1 MQSWNT
7 ITNLAQQPS
16 QKSLSKPKTT
26 RGSSKKSLGTK
37 KNSSRLSQVLQ
48 SEKKNGIVPY
58 QGKASVK
65 TKKVSKN
72 CSPTKVQIDLPIK
85 AQTERKM
92 VSPMK
97 KKVKKKGSKSPGS
110 KKKKTPKEG
119 VKSRTQRANM
129 NNQIQIEIDLDN
141 RDLMLE
147 NIPFD
152 VNDESDVMQGR
163 DYYYTQD

>member
-1 MQSWNT
+1 
-7 ITNLAQQPS
+7 
-16 QKSLSKPKTT
+16 
-26 RGSSKKSLGTK
+26 
-37 KNSSRLSQVLQ
+37 
-48 SEKKNGIVPY
+48 
-58 QGKASVK
+58 
-65 TKKVSKN
+65 
-72 CSPTKVQIDLPIK
+72 
-85 AQTERKM
+85 M

-152 VNDESDVMQGR
+152 VNDESDVIQGR